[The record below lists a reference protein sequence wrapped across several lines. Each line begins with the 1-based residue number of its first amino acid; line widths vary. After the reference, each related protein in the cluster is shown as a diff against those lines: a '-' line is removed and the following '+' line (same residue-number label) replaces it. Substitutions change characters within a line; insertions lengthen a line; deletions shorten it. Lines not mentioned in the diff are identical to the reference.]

1 MEPLPTS
8 SVPPT
13 QGDSPI
19 PSPVLPTSESPGGMS
34 ETDHRRPWMPKM
46 EFPCFDGIDVHVWLD
61 KCSAYFHLYGIP
73 SDFRVIAA
81 ALHMVDKA
89 AHWFQSYKQSRGSY
103 AWENFVIAM
112 SREFELNTH
121 HIKTMQ
127 LLSLRQTGSVSD

>member
-1 MEPLPTS
+1 MGPLPTS

-73 SDFRVIAA
+73 SDF
-81 ALHMVDKA
+81 
-89 AHWFQSYKQSRGSY
+89 
-103 AWENFVIAM
+103 
-112 SREFELNTH
+112 
-121 HIKTMQ
+121 
-127 LLSLRQTGSVSD
+127 